1 MDSIQ
6 LSQLWTVAAVLFGL
20 QIAALAWRI
29 RRETYMEATGETT
42 WITLADLLVAASF
55 LVSVVFVFVAP
66 LSGFASTAFGTKM
79 FGVALMMFAASPF
92 VLAGHYNL
100 YPFRNRSED
109 EPRPNVTGQE
119 WATFSLSILLVTGG
133 ACWIFS

>member
-1 MDSIQ
+1 
-6 LSQLWTVAAVLFGL
+6 
-20 QIAALAWRI
+20 
-29 RRETYMEATGETT
+29 MEAKGEDT
-42 WITLADLLVAASF
+42 WVTLADFLVAASF
-55 LVSVVFVFVAP
+55 LVSVAFVFVAP
-66 LSGFASTAFGTKM
+66 LSGYASTEFGTKM
-79 FGVALMMFAASPF
+79 FGLALMLFAASPF

-100 YPFRNRSED
+100 YPFGNRNDD